1 MAEIRKK
8 GGNAMPVR
16 VTNQMTSVRNESPIP
31 DSVDSQT
38 FLTKNAFV
46 SGTLFVSLNGMRM
59 HEGEDN
65 DYIELSSQ
73 KFRFNFPLESEDAV
87 ICDYILIL

>member
-1 MAEIRKK
+1 MT
-8 GGNAMPVR
+8 VR

-31 DSVDSQT
+31 ASGDSRT
-38 FLTKNAFV
+38 FQTKNVFV

-59 HEGEDN
+59 HAGEDN
-65 DYIELSSQ
+65 DYVELNKNS
-73 KFRFNFPLESEDAV
+73 FRFNFPLDAEDVV